1 MISIVTNSYT
11 SQYATSR
18 YADIHVNTAR
28 REQEGQTGAAEN
40 SSSDH
45 AAKVTLSEAAKAKI
59 SEKPY
64 ETVIADAHAH
74 MKEILEKAKRTS
86 PLEKGELAVNLSQF
100 DRRELFAMASNADQ
114 KFSTDEVKA
123 ATLELQRRFDAA
135 LAGPLAVAR
144 VIDDFKV
151 LYRSASDYLDSMS
164 AEEKATDTWKHQKD
178 AVNEALAQLEADPS
192 SPPSDNEHDPVLDYI
207 RRVDAGEASKERDFS
222 DVASDARAALDKQYE
237 EASAAGKRLSQA
249 LDISHFDDRSLSAIA
264 LNNEDQFSNSEVWA
278 AKMEIR
284 SRTSKAILAAYD
296 NSIIS
301 NDPNS
306 LAKNIIAQYGSMSD
320 EERQA
325 AGWSE
330 DFYNKVVS
338 SYQTSVRISEMF
350 SSYTPLGTSSFGSYF

>member
-1 MISIVTNSYT
+1 MTSIVTNLYT
-11 SQYATSR
+11 SQHATSR
-18 YADIHVNTAR
+18 YADSRVDIQS

-45 AAKVTLSEAAKAKI
+45 ATKVTLSDAAKAQM

-64 ETVIADAHAH
+64 ETVIADAHTH

-86 PLEKGELAVNLSQF
+86 PLEKGQLAVDLSQF

-114 KFSTDEVKA
+114 KFSADEVKA

-164 AEEKATDTWKHQKD
+164 AEEKATDTWKHQKA
-178 AVNEALAQLEADPS
+178 AVKEALAQLEADPN
-192 SPPSDNEHDPVLDYI
+192 SPLPGNEHDPVFDYI
-207 RRVDAGEASKERDFS
+207 KRVDAGEAGKTRDFA
-222 DVASDARAALDKQYE
+222 DVTRDARAALDNQYE
-237 EASAAGKRLSQA
+237 EARAAGKRLSQA
-249 LDISHFDDRSLSAIA
+249 LDVSHFDDRSLSAIA
-264 LNNEDQFSNSEVWA
+264 LNNDDQFSNSEVWA
-278 AKMEIR
+278 AKMETR

-338 SYQTSVRISEMF
+338 SYQTSVRISEML
-350 SSYTPLGTSSFGSYF
+350 SSYTSLGTSGFGSYF